1 MNLADAYSSYR
12 YLPMDIRLTDLEN
25 FIAIASCSSLS
36 EGARKRGITQP
47 ALSESIRRLE
57 RDVGCILLYRSK
69 SGISLTPSGRSIRER
84 GRRALEALSELT
96 DPSPADEA
104 AGIFAGR
111 SVTIG
116 CHPLVASYAL
126 PPALAALSRLAPDF
140 RVDLVHDF
148 SRVLQGQIQSGRVD
162 VGIIVNPTQVPDL
175 IIRRLASDTVAVW
188 ETKSRAARNRLIC
201 DPNLFQTQAILR
213 KWKRCPSDVIST
225 TSLELIARL
234 AEQGLGYGIIPERA
248 VRLVGARLRKVA
260 AAPTYRDELSL
271 VHRPEFGKLPC
282 ERAVLKALAGAL
294 G

>member
-1 MNLADAYSSYR
+1 
-12 YLPMDIRLTDLEN
+12 MDIRLTDLEN
-25 FIAIASCSSLS
+25 FVAASSCRSLS

-47 ALSESIRRLE
+47 SLSESIGRLE

-69 SGISLTPSGRSIRER
+69 AGISLTPSGRLILER
-84 GRRALEALSELT
+84 GRRALESLGELVA
-96 DPSPADEA
+96 PSQTP
-104 AGIFAGR
+104 GIFAGR

-116 CHPLVASYAL
+116 CHHLVASYAL

-162 VGIIVNPTQVPDL
+162 VGIIVNPTLVPDL
-175 IIRRLASDTVAVW
+175 IVRKLASDTVAVW
-188 ETKSRAARNRLIC
+188 AAASGAARDRLIC

-213 KWKRCPSDVIST
+213 KWKNSPSNLIST
-225 TSLELIARL
+225 ASLELIARL

-248 VRLVGARLRKVA
+248 VRLVGAKLRRVTT
-260 AAPTYRDELSL
+260 APTCRDELSL

-294 G
+294 A